1 MASVEREIALKGND
15 LSNVVTPRLVLVFE
29 GALGFLPEARV
40 RDYNY
45 HGTKGNWRL
54 AWQEWELDDL
64 AMRKIWDV
72 TFRQSFQLEVVTYV
86 APEEGAPALAERL
99 EEENLPVS
107 RVTASTPARMARR
120 LAYAPDVAYVYDANR
135 LNALVYGSR
144 GGYMSSIHQL
154 GR

>member
-1 MASVEREIALKGND
+1 LKGND

-40 RDYNY
+40 RDFNY
-45 HGTKGNWRL
+45 HGSRGNWRL

-99 EEENLPVS
+99 EEESLPIT

-135 LNALVYGSR
+135 ENAFKYGSR
-144 GGYMSSIHQL
+144 GGYLRSIHQL